1 MPFSNHNN
9 FLTNLK
15 KTLNNNQKFVL
26 IASNP
31 DNYHENE
38 RLLHLDQQACEMS
51 DLSFQSYAVIDH
63 RNINQINEILD
74 QAALIVLAGGNTQ
87 LQNHFFKKSKLK
99 RVLQSSKSPTLGI
112 SAGAMNCGEKVVNS
126 SQKSKNPDLPLLLE
140 WLGISKY
147 TIIPHFEKKQKNP
160 EELKLILEA
169 SQSTKIYA
177 LYDGSYI
184 RNDTVY
190 GKCELIYQGERSL
203 LCDEWGSAKL

>member
-31 DNYHENE
+31 DNYDENE

-99 RVLQSSKSPTLGI
+99 RVLQSSKSPILGI
-112 SAGAMNCGEKVVNS
+112 SAGAMNCGEIVVNS

-140 WLGISKY
+140 
-147 TIIPHFEKKQKNP
+147 
-160 EELKLILEA
+160 
-169 SQSTKIYA
+169 
-177 LYDGSYI
+177 
-184 RNDTVY
+184 
-190 GKCELIYQGERSL
+190 
-203 LCDEWGSAKL
+203 

>member
-1 MPFSNHNN
+1 M
-9 FLTNLK
+9 
-15 KTLNNNQKFVL
+15 
-26 IASNP
+26 
-31 DNYHENE
+31 
-38 RLLHLDQQACEMS
+38 LHLDQQACEMS

-99 RVLQSSKSPTLGI
+99 RVLQSSKSPILGI
-112 SAGAMNCGEKVVNS
+112 SAGAMNCGEIVVNS
-126 SQKSKNPDLPLLLE
+126 SQKSKNPDLPLLLKG
-140 WLGISKY
+140 LGISKY

-160 EELKLILEA
+160 EELKLILET

-203 LCDEWGSAKL
+203 LCDE